1 MSRTLPPRR
10 SDDQG
15 VPLIVLFRHVQRKGC
30 TTVREVF
37 EQLELMFAERWSYH
51 GFSLRNHQCPPHQRS
66 TGCQRSSKPL
76 DILRKLLAG
85 QPVPG
90 AVRSFIEVHM
100 PWHMHGF
107 GEALDALNASVHRR
121 SVLLVTV
128 LREPVAH
135 CASSWIYNGAQHC
148 RECRTASDYVRA
160 HPNLPATQLAQMRC
174 RRQRARA
181 PPA

>member
-1 MSRTLPPRR
+1 MLSDGLTTASPYATINARRTSAAQAVSVRR
-10 SDDQG
+10 S
-15 VPLIVLFRHVQRKGC
+15 
-30 TTVREVF
+30 
-37 EQLELMFAERWSYH
+37 
-51 GFSLRNHQCPPHQRS
+51 RS
-66 TGCQRSSKPL
+66 TYFANCLLVSPFPL
-76 DILRKLLAG
+76 
-85 QPVPG
+85 PG

-135 CASSWIYNGAQHC
+135 YAYSWIYNGAQHC

-174 RRQRARA
+174 LRQRARA